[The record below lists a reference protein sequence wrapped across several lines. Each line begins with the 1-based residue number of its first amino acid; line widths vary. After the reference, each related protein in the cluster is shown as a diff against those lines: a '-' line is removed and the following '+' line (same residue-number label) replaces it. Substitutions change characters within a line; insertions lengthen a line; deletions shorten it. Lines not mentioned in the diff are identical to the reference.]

1 MRQILLWLL
10 AGALCGAA
18 YAQEANEE
26 QTETEAELEAE
37 VENENRPGMP
47 GLFFSNEQRRIL
59 EVVRQEI
66 ISEESLDFDEFVPLV
81 LTQQEG
87 VEQQETSAVEATRG
101 HDVQLNAYVH
111 NRSSGSGFVWINNVA
126 YPLEDTEGFL
136 QRQDYLENLSFNE
149 AGEMTGTDT
158 ANNSRF
164 ILRVGQKLASNGDAT
179 ETYPVII
186 VKKR

>member
-1 MRQILLWLL
+1 MRKISLWLL
-10 AGALCGAA
+10 AGALCGGA
-18 YAQEANEE
+18 YAQ
-26 QTETEAELEAE
+26 QTDEVQVEDEAESQ
-37 VENENRPGMP
+37 NRPGMP
-47 GLFFSNEQRRIL
+47 ALFFSNEQRRIL

-81 LTQQEG
+81 LTQSG
-87 VEQQETSAVEATRG
+87 TVEQQDTASEVSSIRS
-101 HDVQLNAYVH
+101 HDVQLNAYVQ

-126 YPLEDTEGFL
+126 YPLADTEGFL
-136 QRQDYLENLSFNE
+136 QREDYLENLSFNE
-149 AGEMTGTDT
+149 AGEMTGLDI

-164 ILRVGQKLASNGDAT
+164 VLRVGQKLAGNGDAT

>member
-1 MRQILLWLL
+1 MRKILLWLL
-10 AGALCGAA
+10 AGSLCGAA

-26 QTETEAELEAE
+26 QAEADAE
-37 VENENRPGMP
+37 VENENRPNMP

-81 LTQQEG
+81 LTQQQEG
-87 VEQQETSAVEATRG
+87 VEQLETSAVAATRG
-101 HDVQLNAYVH
+101 HEVQLNAYVQ
-111 NRSSGSGFVWINNVA
+111 NRSAGTGFVWINNVA

-136 QRQDYLENLSFNE
+136 ERQDYLENLSFNE
-149 AGEMTGTDT
+149 AGEMTGMDT

-164 ILRVGQKLASNGDAT
+164 VLRVGQKLARNGDAT